1 MEAFLHYWNTHDTM
15 IIQSLVVF
23 ILFLVIFLAVRLLFG
38 KDKQELETSHGKS
51 EGVALSAG
59 ATEEIE
65 KTLMRIL
72 ENQNQAQLGQ
82 RPVLGVE
89 GEKGLVNAGVSAVE
103 VANLQ
108 VEVKKREDK
117 ISNLERQ
124 LEQVQTELTNQP
136 KAGLAVDAVVLQEKM
151 KTLESRL
158 SEYEIISEDIADLSF
173 YKEENTRLQ
182 KELAK
187 VQAGAGAPSTQPAAG
202 PAQEAPASVQSVVVE
217 EKPAPQAAEGGID
230 DDIMAQFA
238 AAVDEQKAASAA
250 AKAVKAS
257 GSAEAA
263 KPPVDGELIGKFEE
277 FVKKG

>member
-1 MEAFLHYWNTHDTM
+1 MEAFLHYWNSHDTM

-38 KDKQELETSHGKS
+38 KDQANQGQEHGKG
-51 EGVALSAG
+51 EGVSLSAG
-59 ATEEIE
+59 ATSEIE
-65 KTLMRIL
+65 KTLTRIL
-72 ENQNQAQLGQ
+72 ENQSQIQSGQQSGMSANFEQGGANKAGASQAVAQA
-82 RPVLGVE
+82 E
-89 GEKGLVNAGVSAVE
+89 VSA
-103 VANLQ
+103 LQ

-117 ISNLERQ
+117 ISSLERQ
-124 LEQVQTELTNQP
+124 LEQVQTELTKQP
-136 KAGLAVDAVVLQEKM
+136 KAGPPGDVVVLQEKM

-182 KELAK
+182 AELAK
-187 VQAGAGAPSTQPAAG
+187 FLAAGVSSPQTASPEAVKPTPAA
-202 PAQEAPASVQSVVVE
+202 PAAAVE
-217 EKPAPQAAEGGID
+217 EPAGTEAGGID

-250 AKAVKAS
+250 AKAAKS
-257 GSAEAA
+257 GATD
-263 KPPVDGELIGKFEE
+263 KPSVDGELMGKFED